1 VVGILETDKDS
12 VKTKRAH
19 EDMAR
24 PSWLEY
30 FMGITHLVAGRSTC
44 CRRHVGAILVK
55 DKHILASG
63 YNGVPSGIPHCEEVG
78 CLRSEKGVPSGER
91 HELCRGLH
99 AEQNAIIQA
108 ALYGISIKG
117 ATLYSTHLP
126 CIVCAKMLI
135 NAQIKEIFY
144 EEGYPDPMASKML
157 EEAGIP
163 LIKTGVKQDKDK

>member
-1 VVGILETDKDS
+1 MVGIVEIEKDS
-12 VKTKRAH
+12 VEIKHIRD
-19 EDMAR
+19 DMAR

-55 DKHILASG
+55 EKHILASG
-63 YNGVPSGIPHCEEVG
+63 YNGVPSGISHCEEVG
-78 CLRSEKGVPSGER
+78 CLRAEKGVPSGER

-144 EEGYPDPMASKML
+144 EDGYPDPLSSKML

-163 LIKTGVKQDKDK
+163 LTKTECLQNKEN